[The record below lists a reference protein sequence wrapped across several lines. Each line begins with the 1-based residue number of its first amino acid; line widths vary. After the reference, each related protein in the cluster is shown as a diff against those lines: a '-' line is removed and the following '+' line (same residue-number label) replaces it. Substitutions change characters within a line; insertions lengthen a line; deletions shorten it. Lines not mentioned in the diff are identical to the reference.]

1 MYLLKKSMVLSEPG
15 MLCEMFAALGLGGD
29 GTSEEQAIR
38 LNDVTPE
45 DFEMLVHFYNDF
57 GLVMLQ

>member
-1 MYLLKKSMVLSEPG
+1 MLKKSMVLSEPG